1 MGVSLEQHVAEL
13 KKHPGLKVEIR
24 EDWEFNKIIRLTMKK
39 EFSFNLDDVMNF
51 DEEKAKIEIL
61 DECEKHADV
70 TEGWDIDEII
80 NSEWMIK

>member
-1 MGVSLEQHVAEL
+1 
-13 KKHPGLKVEIR
+13 
-24 EDWEFNKIIRLTMKK
+24 MKK